1 MSPELKK
8 KVFILLAALV
18 LAVILIRLGV
28 STTPE
33 MSTQTVSGTYTGV
46 NAAGDPITLTLE
58 QDNQAFKGQG
68 TIAGKP
74 VVISGVLAWEAVGS
88 LAYSDASSSS
98 VRLGLSSDGE
108 TLAIKTLGQPDI
120 ALNRGGTP
128 VVQPPGPFSG
138 KFRSAGPAASLANV
152 TILQSGSLITGFAQ
166 IFDQTAAVTGKV
178 TDINKAAGR
187 ITFLDE
193 SQSSFH
199 AELSTDKNTIT
210 IFGMGNP
217 IVFERF

>member
-18 LAVILIRLGV
+18 LVAVVIKLGV
-28 STTPE
+28 TTTLE
-33 MSTQTVSGTYTGV
+33 MRTQTVSGTYTGV
-46 NAAGDPITLTLE
+46 TGAGDPITLTLE
-58 QDNQAFKGQG
+58 QEDQAFKGQG

-88 LAYSDASSSS
+88 LTHPDASSFS

-108 TLAIKTLGQPDI
+108 TLAIKTLGQPDVI
-120 ALNRGGTP
+120 LNRGGTP
-128 VVQPPGPFSG
+128 VVQPSGPFSG
-138 KFRSAGPAASLANV
+138 KYRSAGPAVSLASM
-152 TILQSGSLITGFAQ
+152 TILQSGSLIAGFAQ
-166 IFDQTAAVTGKV
+166 IFDQTVAVTGKV
-178 TDINKAAGR
+178 TNINKVAGR
-187 ITFLDE
+187 LTFLDE

-199 AELSTDKNTIT
+199 AELSTDKKTIT